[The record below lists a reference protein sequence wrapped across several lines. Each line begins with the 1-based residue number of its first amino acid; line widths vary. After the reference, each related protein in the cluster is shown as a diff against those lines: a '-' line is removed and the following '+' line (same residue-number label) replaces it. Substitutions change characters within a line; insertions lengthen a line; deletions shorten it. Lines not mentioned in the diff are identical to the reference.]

1 VDIMSQK
8 ASVSEHPPQFAQ
20 SAGRYVSLRGAA
32 VLCFTLLTTP
42 LINGCGK
49 STDGRVAVSGEVT
62 LDGQPLDRG
71 TIEFHPKSA
80 GGTMTGGMISNG
92 TFTIAA
98 DQGPKPGS
106 YEVRVFAA
114 GAGTTVDPNEPP
126 GPESQAKPPA
136 ERIPARFNVK
146 SELTAEVGPDGD
158 AGMKFALES
167 K

>member
-1 VDIMSQK
+1 MSRR
-8 ASVSEHPPQFAQ
+8 
-20 SAGRYVSLRGAA
+20 SAGAVVLAA
-32 VLCFTLLTTP
+32 LLITP
-42 LINGCGK
+42 LITGCGK
-49 STDGRVAVSGEVT
+49 STDGRVAVGGEVT

-80 GGTMTGGMISNG
+80 GGTMTGGTIANG
-92 TFTIAA
+92 AFTIAA

-114 GAGTTVDPNEPP
+114 GAGATVDPNEPP
-126 GPESQAKPPA
+126 GPESQAKPAA

-158 AGMKFALES
+158 AGMKFAVES

>member
-1 VDIMSQK
+1 MSL
-8 ASVSEHPPQFAQ
+8 H
-20 SAGRYVSLRGAA
+20 GAA
-32 VLCFTLLTTP
+32 AMGLALLLAPWIT
-42 LINGCGK
+42 GCGS

-71 TIEFHPKSA
+71 TIELHPKSP
-80 GGTMTGGMISNG
+80 GGTMTGGMIANG
-92 TFTIAA
+92 TFSIAA
-98 DQGPKPGS
+98 EQGPKPGS
-106 YEVRVFAA
+106 YEVRIFAA

-136 ERIPARFNVK
+136 ERIPARFNVN

-158 AGMKFALES
+158 AGMKFAVES

>member
-1 VDIMSQK
+1 MTHQL
-8 ASVSEHPPQFAQ
+8 SVSEHPQVLAR
-20 SAGRYVSLRGAA
+20 SRGRSVSLRGAA
-32 VLCFTLLTTP
+32 AVFFAALLVTP
-42 LINGCGK
+42 LITGCGK

-71 TIEFHPKSA
+71 SIEFHPKAA
-80 GGTMTGGMISNG
+80 GGTMTGGTIENG

-98 DQGPKPGS
+98 EQGPKPGS

-114 GAGTTVDPNEPP
+114 SGGAAADPNEPP
-126 GPESQAKPPA
+126 GPESQAKPA
-136 ERIPARFNVK
+136 TERIPARFNVK

>member
-1 VDIMSQK
+1 MSQK
-8 ASVSEHPPQFAQ
+8 ASVSAHPSQFTG
-20 SAGRYVSLRGAA
+20 SRDRYLSLGGAA
-32 VLCFTLLTTP
+32 ALGFVLLITPLLT
-42 LINGCGK
+42 GCGK

-71 TIEFHPKSA
+71 SIELHPKSP

-98 DQGPKPGS
+98 EQGPKPGS
-106 YEVRVFAA
+106 YEVRIFAPSA
-114 GAGTTVDPNEPP
+114 GATVDPNEPP

-158 AGMKFALES
+158 AGMKFAVES